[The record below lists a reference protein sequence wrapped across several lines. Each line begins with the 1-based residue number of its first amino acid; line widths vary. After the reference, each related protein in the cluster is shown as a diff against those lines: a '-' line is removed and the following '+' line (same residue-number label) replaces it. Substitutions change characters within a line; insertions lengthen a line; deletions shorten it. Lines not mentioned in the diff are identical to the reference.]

1 MNNLFEFLSEH
12 NLLNVYFNLIL
23 KIDYFFTDYKITYDI
38 YKDEINDEKKLFII
52 INTKLNQRES
62 FNRLVELRKNCPIL
76 LDEYFKSLISITTV
90 SI

>member
-23 KIDYFFTDYKITYDI
+23 KIDYFFTDYKILYDI
-38 YKDEINDEKKLFII
+38 YKDEINDEEKLFII
-52 INTKLNQRES
+52 INTKLDQRES
-62 FNRLVELRKNCPIL
+62 FNRLVELRKNCLIL
-76 LDEYFKSLISITTV
+76 SDEYFKSLISITTV

>member
-38 YKDEINDEKKLFII
+38 YKEDDEEKLFII
-52 INTKLNQRES
+52 INTKLNQKDS
-62 FNRLVELRKNCPIL
+62 FNRLVELRKNCLIL
-76 LDEYFKSLISITTV
+76 SDEYFKSLISITTV